1 MTEAGSLLPEAL
13 RHMELQRQLED
24 QDYFCGG
31 DLSTSG
37 ASLAAHD
44 VLASSTDASAA
55 ASLVQNAVIISVYP
69 LDTAADQGNEAAS
82 ERYSTHANMK
92 GNMRKVAALGH
103 IINDIV
109 LPNLR
114 KTFNYPWQLGGEG
127 LAFGAECQSID
138 NSDGTA
144 VPHLRAVLRYGHCIA
159 DEWCAVAVMYH
170 LMEVLQTRH
179 NIRVA
184 VEMIDADD
192 GQFLLIEA
200 ADALPD
206 WVDELGVD
214 GMRHRAWLLDGSVR
228 LLTPSLGNDSDGGR
242 MSQVEA
248 LQSLQSLPSNVIVA
262 PNAVQELIVAK
273 IQPFLEAIKCGASHS
288 TTRSPSVSD
297 HLHRA
302 AMVLPL
308 NVAILVR
315 NRPDLIPA
323 AVHAFCRHEG
333 QQPKSDTK
341 LQQSVRISKNFAGS
355 EIVAFERLVTT
366 VVTLSRT
373 MYAVLLT
380 GEGLIPPPFSIP
392 KEYRSVELN
401 RMRRRLKNDAL
412 TDRFRHALE
421 GGIRL
426 TRGFEHLLGRASSSS
441 GFDATKGSDDVLSLG
456 DSEQRVCL
464 HWSRL
469 GNEVG
474 IGREW
479 ILQAWQEGPNGS
491 SDDKRCIDEF
501 LKCPVYRPELTR
513 GGLWPLSHPG
523 KMAQEVALGL
533 FRTVTKSCLTEADF
547 PMTREDE
554 VDGDKW
560 IDLDSPNSAEELMKE
575 IVSSHGERQNKGL
588 ISEQDGQQ
596 IQGMLGGLASF
607 LNTKSDFD
615 GVRRSPTTQVQ
626 CDESILNKE
635 IKINSRTF
643 IGCLHQ
649 SLKAASYGDNGD
661 TTSKEASKDEM
672 KMPFYEDDYRLD
684 GESDS
689 SGGDDGEDM
698 NMDEYQ
704 EHGTETIQGAMVSRN
719 SIFTSW

>member
-31 DLSTSG
+31 GLSASG
-37 ASLAAHD
+37 SSPAVHDMSAGSAS
-44 VLASSTDASAA
+44 A

-69 LDTAADQGNEAAS
+69 LDAPEKGSDAS
-82 ERYSTHANMK
+82 EKDAAQTYMK
-92 GNMRKVAALGH
+92 ENMRSVAALGH
-103 IINDIV
+103 IINDTV
-109 LPNLR
+109 LPYLR
-114 KTFNYPWQLGGEG
+114 KKFDYPWHLGGE

-138 NSDGTA
+138 NSDGTV

-159 DEWCAVAVMYH
+159 DEWYAVAVVYH
-170 LMEVLQTRH
+170 LMEVLQEQH

-184 VEMIDADD
+184 VEIIDADD

-214 GMRHRAWLLDGSVR
+214 GMRHRVWLLDGSVR
-228 LLTPSLGNDSDGGR
+228 LLPPSLGKNCGAVMGH
-242 MSQVEA
+242 VEA
-248 LQSLQSLPSNVIVA
+248 LRSLRSSPSNITKA
-262 PNAVQELIVAK
+262 PNAVQDLILAK
-273 IQPFLEAIKCGASHS
+273 IDPFVEAIKCGASHN
-288 TTRSPSVSD
+288 TTLPPSVSE

-308 NVAILVR
+308 KVAILIR
-315 NRPDLIPA
+315 NRQDLIPA

-333 QQPKSDTK
+333 QQKKSDAK
-341 LQQSVRISKNFAGS
+341 LQQNAMSSANGG
-355 EIVAFERLVTT
+355 EIGPSVAFERLVTT

-373 MYAVLLT
+373 TYAVLLT
-380 GEGLIPPPFSIP
+380 GEGLVPPPFSIP

-401 RMRRRLKNDAL
+401 RMRRRIKNDAL

-426 TRGFEHLLGRASSSS
+426 TRGFEHLLRQASSTS
-441 GFDATKGSDDVLSLG
+441 GAGATKSDSDLLTLG
-456 DSEQRVCL
+456 DTEQRVCL

-469 GNEVG
+469 SNELR
-474 IGREW
+474 IGGEW
-479 ILQAWQEGPNGS
+479 IQQAWQEGPNGS

-523 KMAQEVALGL
+523 KMAQEVARRL
-533 FRTVTKSCLTEADF
+533 FRTVTKSALSEADF
-547 PMTREDE
+547 PMTKENE

-560 IDLDSPNSAEELMKE
+560 IDLDSTNSAEELMKE
-575 IVSSHGERQNKGL
+575 IVSSHGERQKKGL
-588 ISEQDGQQ
+588 VSEQDGQQ
-596 IQGMLGGLASF
+596 IQGMLGGLQSF
-607 LNTKSDFD
+607 LDTKSDFD
-615 GVRRSPTTQVQ
+615 GVRQRHVTTAHMQ
-626 CDESILNKE
+626 CDESILDKE
-635 IKINSRTF
+635 IKINPRTF

-649 SLKAASYGDNGD
+649 SLKAVSSGDAIDSGNKAPK
-661 TTSKEASKDEM
+661 SEL
-672 KMPFYEDDYRLD
+672 KMPFYADDYRLD
-684 GESDS
+684 SGSDS
-689 SGGDDGEDM
+689 QSDDGES
-698 NMDEYQ
+698 MDADDYQ
-704 EHGTETIQGAMVSRN
+704 EHGAETIQIQEAMVSTMA
-719 SIFTSW
+719 IFVKG

>member
-1 MTEAGSLLPEAL
+1 
-13 RHMELQRQLED
+13 MELQRQLED
-24 QDYFCGG
+24 QDFFCGG
-31 DLSTSG
+31 GLSTSG
-37 ASLAAHD
+37 AHVTAS
-44 VLASSTDASAA
+44 SSTDAPSAA
-55 ASLVQNAVIISVYP
+55 ASLVQNAVIISVYL
-69 LDTAADQGNEAAS
+69 LDAAVDQGKHEAAS
-82 ERYSTHANMK
+82 DRDSTNANMK
-92 GNMRKVAALGH
+92 GNMRRVAALGH
-103 IINDIV
+103 VINEIV

-114 KTFNYPWQLGGEG
+114 QTFNYPWHLGGEG
-127 LAFGAECQSID
+127 LAFGAECHSID

-159 DEWCAVAVMYH
+159 DEWYAVGVMFH
-170 LMEVLQTRH
+170 LMEILQTQH
-179 NIRVA
+179 NMRVA

-214 GMRHRAWLLDGSVR
+214 GMRHRAWLLDGLVR
-228 LLTPSLGNDSDGGR
+228 LLPPSLGNDSGGGGG
-242 MSQVEA
+242 MSQAEA
-248 LQSLQSLPSNVIVA
+248 LQSLQTSPSDVTVA

-273 IQPFLEAIKCGASHS
+273 IQPFLETIRRGTSHS
-288 TTRSPSVSD
+288 TAVPPSVTEY
-297 HLHRA
+297 LHRA

-308 NVAILVR
+308 DIAILIR
-315 NRPDLIPA
+315 NRSDLIPA

-333 QQPKSDTK
+333 QQQKSDTK
-341 LQQSVRISKNFAGS
+341 LHQNIEIGGNNSKIAPN
-355 EIVAFERLVTT
+355 VAFERLVTT

-373 MYAVLLT
+373 TYAVLLT

-426 TRGFEHLLGRASSSS
+426 TRGFEHLLGRASSTT
-441 GFDATKGSDDVLSLG
+441 GAGAPKGNGDVLTLG

-469 GNEVG
+469 SNEVG
-474 IGREW
+474 IGGGEW

-491 SDDKRCIDEF
+491 SEDRRCISEF

-523 KMAQEVALGL
+523 KMAQEVARGL
-533 FRTVTKSCLTEADF
+533 FRAVTKSKLTEADF

-560 IDLDSPNSAEELMKE
+560 IDLDSPNSAEELMNE
-575 IVSSHGERQNKGL
+575 IVSPHGERQNKGL
-588 ISEQDGQQ
+588 TSEQDGQQ
-596 IQGMLGGLASF
+596 IQGMLGGLTSF

-615 GVRRSPTTQVQ
+615 GVRRSQVTKTQVQ

-635 IKINSRTF
+635 IKINPRTF

-649 SLKAASYGDNGD
+649 SLKAASYGDND
-661 TTSKEASKDEM
+661 NTTGKEASKDRI
-672 KMPFYEDDYRLD
+672 KMPFYEDDYRLG

-689 SGGDDGEDM
+689 SDGGDDGEDI
-698 NMDEYQ
+698 NIDEYQ
-704 EHGTETIQGAMVSRN
+704 EHGAETIQGAMVSRHL
-719 SIFTSW
+719 I

>member
-1 MTEAGSLLPEAL
+1 
-13 RHMELQRQLED
+13 MELQRQLED

-31 DLSTSG
+31 GLSTSG
-37 ASLAAHD
+37 ASPAAHD
-44 VLASSTDASAA
+44 TSAA
-55 ASLVQNAVIISVYP
+55 DTASSLVQNAVIISVYP
-69 LDTAADQGNEAAS
+69 LDTAVDQGNEAAS
-82 ERYSTHANMK
+82 GRDSTRANMK
-92 GNMRKVAALGH
+92 DNLRKVAALGH
-103 IINDIV
+103 VINDIV
-109 LPNLR
+109 LPSLR
-114 KTFNYPWQLGGEG
+114 KTFNYPWHLGGEG
-127 LAFGAECQSID
+127 LSFGAECQSID
-138 NSDGTA
+138 HSDGTA

-159 DEWCAVAVMYH
+159 DEWYAVAVMYH
-170 LMEVLQTRH
+170 LMEVLQTQH
-179 NIRVA
+179 NIRVG

-228 LLTPSLGNDSDGGR
+228 LLPPSLGNDSGGGG

-248 LQSLQSLPSNVIVA
+248 LQSLQSSPSNLIVA

-273 IQPFLEAIKCGASHS
+273 IQPFLEAMKCRASHS
-288 TTRSPSVSD
+288 TTMPPSVSE

-308 NVAILVR
+308 DIAILIR
-315 NRPDLIPA
+315 NRPDLIPS

-333 QQPKSDTK
+333 QQQKSDTK
-341 LQQSVRISKNFAGS
+341 LQQSIRIGVHSS
-355 EIVAFERLVTT
+355 EIVPNVAFERLVTT
-366 VVTLSRT
+366 VVALSRT
-373 MYAVLLT
+373 TYAVLLS
-380 GEGLIPPPFSIP
+380 GEGLIPPPFPIP

-426 TRGFEHLLGRASSSS
+426 TRGFEHLLGRASSTT
-441 GFDATKGSDDVLSLG
+441 GADASDGNGDVLTLG

-469 GNEVG
+469 SNEVG
-474 IGREW
+474 IGGGEW
-479 ILQAWQEGPNGS
+479 ILQAWKEGPNGS
-491 SDDKRCIDEF
+491 SEDKRCIDEF

-575 IVSSHGERQNKGL
+575 IVSSHGERQNKCL
-588 ISEQDGQQ
+588 TSEQDGQQ
-596 IQGMLGGLASF
+596 IQGMLGGLTSF

-615 GVRRSPTTQVQ
+615 GVRRSQVTKTQVQ

-635 IKINSRTF
+635 IKINPRTF

-649 SLKAASYGDNGD
+649 SLKVASYGDTGVR
-661 TTSKEASKDEM
+661 TGKETSKDGIE
-672 KMPFYEDDYRLD
+672 MPFYEDDYRLG

-689 SGGDDGEDM
+689 DGSEDM
-698 NMDEYQ
+698 NLDEHQ
-704 EHGTETIQGAMVSRN
+704 ENGAETIQRAMVSRH
-719 SIFTSW
+719 SIFIDRS